1 MLRLFTAITLPA
13 AIAQRLALMGGGI
26 PGARWV
32 AEENLHLT
40 LCFIGETGRHS
51 ADRVHEALCAVAF
64 SPFDVQI
71 QGTATFGERK
81 PRLLYAGVAPSPGL
95 IQLHDRVI
103 AALARAG
110 VALPAGR
117 RYVPHVTLAR
127 LNNAPRDRI
136 GGFIA
141 ANNILNFAPFRVEQF
156 VLMSSHASANGAS
169 YRIEARYPSSRH
181 TVTTGL
187 PD

>member
-1 MLRLFTAITLPA
+1 VLRLFTAITLPA
-13 AIAQRLALMGGGI
+13 AIAQRLARMGGGI

-40 LCFIGETGRHS
+40 LRFIGETDRHA
-51 ADRVHEALCAVAF
+51 ADRVHEALGAVVF
-64 SPFDVQI
+64 SPFEVRL

-81 PRLLYAGVAPSPGL
+81 PRLLYAGVAASPEL
-95 IQLHDRVI
+95 LQLYEKVVT
-103 AALARAG
+103 ALSRAG
-110 VALPAGR
+110 VASPNGR

-141 ANNILNFAPFRVEQF
+141 ENNILNIAPFRAEHF
-156 VLMSSHASANGAS
+156 VLMSSHASAKGAS
-169 YRIEARYPSSRH
+169 YQIEARYPVSRNA
-181 TVTTGL
+181 VRAGL

>member
-40 LCFIGETGRHS
+40 LRFIGDTDRHT
-51 ADRVHEALCAVAF
+51 AGQAHDALCAVAF
-64 SPFDVQI
+64 SPFEVQL

-81 PRLLYAGVAPSPGL
+81 PRLLYAGVAASPGL
-95 IQLHDRVI
+95 IQLYERVI
-103 AALARAG
+103 AALSRAG
-110 VALPAGR
+110 APAPAER

-141 ANNILNFAPFRVEQF
+141 ANNILNLAPFRVEQF
-156 VLMSSHASANGAS
+156 VLMSSHASGNGAS
-169 YRIEARYPSSRH
+169 YRIEARYP
-181 TVTTGL
+181 